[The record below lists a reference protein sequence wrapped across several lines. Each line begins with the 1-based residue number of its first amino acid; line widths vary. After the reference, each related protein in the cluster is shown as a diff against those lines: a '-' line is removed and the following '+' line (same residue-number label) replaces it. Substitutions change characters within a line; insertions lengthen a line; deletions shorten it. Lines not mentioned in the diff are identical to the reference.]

1 MKGVT
6 SDLRLLFNNDS
17 SEEDSRANLKGLRAM
32 AIKEIVEHPPLF
44 SEAWDRNS
52 IERVAASFPARNA
65 TPVNR

>member
-17 SEEDSRANLKGLRAM
+17 SKEDSRANLKGLRAM
-32 AIKEIVEHPPLF
+32 AIKEIVEHPSLF

-65 TPVNR
+65 IPVNR

>member
-17 SEEDSRANLKGLRAM
+17 SEEAEDSRANLKGLRAM

-52 IERVAASFPARNA
+52 IERVAASFPARN
-65 TPVNR
+65 VNR